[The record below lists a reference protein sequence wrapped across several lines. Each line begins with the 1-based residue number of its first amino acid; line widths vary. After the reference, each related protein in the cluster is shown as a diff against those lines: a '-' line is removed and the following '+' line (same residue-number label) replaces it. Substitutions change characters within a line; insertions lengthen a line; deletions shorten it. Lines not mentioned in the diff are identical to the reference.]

1 MNLDNVHAIAT
12 LYGCPPSPPSQEV
25 VPGVFVID
33 LMSAPS
39 GLGESSLASFHIVE
53 MGASHDEALARY
65 RRRLVLEAAL
75 DRGPLENR
83 VALTRAFTLAGEA
96 VLAAIPVELAA
107 P

>member
-1 MNLDNVHAIAT
+1 MNLENVHAIDE
-12 LYGCPPSPPSQEV
+12 LYGCPDSPPSREV

-33 LMSAPS
+33 LMSAPT
-39 GLGESSLASFHIVE
+39 GLGDGSLASFHIVE

-75 DRGPLENR
+75 DRVQLERR
-83 VALTRAFTLAGEA
+83 VAVTRDFTRTGEA
-96 VLAAIPVELAA
+96 VLAAFPVELAS